1 MKKATKTKVVAVPV
15 RKEPKITVSELNVRK
30 AAARLLAVKLVST
43 EISYVQ
49 RVLGN
54 TATQDELD
62 RRVLAVRT
70 MPWSDIA
77 LPD

>member
-1 MKKATKTKVVAVPV
+1 MKKAVTTTPARKAPKVS
-15 RKEPKITVSELNVRK
+15 VSELNVKK
-30 AAARLLAVKLVST
+30 AAARLLSVKLVST

-54 TATQDELD
+54 TATQEELD
-62 RRVLAVRT
+62 KHVVAVRK
-70 MPWSDIA
+70 MPWASIA

>member
-1 MKKATKTKVVAVPV
+1 MKKAAKVVAVPT
-15 RKEPKITVSELNVRK
+15 KKAPKITISELNVTK

-54 TATQDELD
+54 TATQEDLD
-62 RRVLAVRT
+62 QRVLAVRG
-70 MPWSDIA
+70 MPWADIA
-77 LPD
+77 LPE

>member
-1 MKKATKTKVVAVPV
+1 MKKATKTKVAGVPV

-30 AAARLLAVKLVST
+30 AAMRLLTVKLVST